1 MGRGISRK
9 TVIDGLLASGATP
22 YRRETL
28 EGMEPETLAFTVN
41 AADVSPSEIVAAAE
55 GADVE
60 ARAILEREDG
70 GDGEGPEVTG
80 VLADPP
86 EADPGADPSG
96 DLAVLE
102 EPGEDEEL
110 GFEVRNV
117 LDGPRGEAVV
127 DEDGPSLDREDGGD
141 DAGAL
146 GFEVGGVL
154 D

>member
-9 TVIDGLLASGATP
+9 TVIDGLLACGATP

-28 EGMEPETLAFTVN
+28 ESMGPETLAFTVN
-41 AADVSPSEIVAAAE
+41 AADVTPDELVRATEE
-55 GADVE
+55 GDVE

-86 EADPGADPSG
+86 ESDPGADPSG

-102 EPGEDEEL
+102 EPGDEEL
-110 GFEVRNV
+110 GFEIRNV

-127 DEDGPSLDREDGGD
+127 DEDGPSLDREDD
-141 DAGAL
+141 DAGDL

-154 D
+154 QD